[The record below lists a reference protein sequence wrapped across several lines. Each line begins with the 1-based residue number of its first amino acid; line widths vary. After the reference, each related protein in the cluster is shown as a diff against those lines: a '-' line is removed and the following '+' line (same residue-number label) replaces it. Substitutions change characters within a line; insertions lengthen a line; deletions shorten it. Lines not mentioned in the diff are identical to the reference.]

1 MAKHPKTHINQI
13 NEDQTQRTSIKS
25 SKGKTTKQKINK
37 ETQTLNDTI
46 GQLDLIDIYRAFHP
60 KLMNFTFF
68 SSSRETFSRIENIL
82 GHKSSLG
89 KRKKMEIISSIFSD
103 HNAVRLVLIT
113 GEKLLKIPTYG
124 S

>member
-46 GQLDLIDIYRAFHP
+46 GQLGLIDIYRTFHP
-60 KLMNFTFF
+60 QTMNFTFF
-68 SSSRETFSRIENIL
+68 SSAHRNFSRIDHTL

-89 KRKKMEIISSIFSD
+89 KFQ
-103 HNAVRLVLIT
+103 
-113 GEKLLKIPTYG
+113 KLKSLQAPSLTTMQ
-124 S
+124 